1 MQKND
6 KTKLDVVVLPLYMQG
21 AWEMQ
26 LFNVQLIKAD
36 VWPFNV
42 STPVH
47 FTGFRWL
54 MESLGDVQVHDNFL
68 KMKHF
73 TAAWCCAEALTSAQT
88 YLEAD
93 LTSFSSC
100 LVDLPYCP
108 TCRTMGLLVLTECSS
123 PAPSD
128 ADHD

>member
-6 KTKLDVVVLPLYMQG
+6 KTKLDDVLLPLYMQG
-21 AWEMQ
+21 PWEVQ

-36 VWPFNV
+36 VWPFDF

-47 FTGFRWL
+47 LAGSKWL
-54 MESLGDVQVHDNFL
+54 MESLGDVQVDDDFL
-68 KMKHF
+68 KIKHF
-73 TAAWCCAEALTSAQT
+73 PAAGCCAEALTSAQA

-93 LTSFSSC
+93 LASFSSSI
-100 LVDLPYCP
+100 VVFPFCP
-108 TCRTMGLLVLTECSS
+108 ICRNVGLTESSS

-128 ADHD
+128 ADQD